1 MSKINKSEKR
11 VSGLGNAERKKIIN
25 KSRAESSGMAKILKM
40 FNTCNWNARRGIGT
54 EVITTSW

>member
-25 KSRAESSGMAKILKM
+25 KSRAESSGMAEILKM
-40 FNTCNWNARRGIGT
+40 FNTCNWNART
-54 EVITTSW
+54 EVITISW